1 MVRYLAVRLLTC
13 LVLLLAITFVVF
25 AAFSS
30 VPQGDR
36 NRLAPS
42 YRAHGS
48 ASSQYGHY
56 LWKLVRHGD
65 LGRSYANREPVAT
78 RLRRAVPVTL
88 SLVLGGLVVWLL
100 ISLPLGLLA
109 ALRPRSV
116 LDRAVTVLVLVFVAV
131 HPLWL
136 ALSFGNLFGQ
146 RLSLLPATGYC
157 DLFSPT
163 TDCGGPAQWTSHMLL
178 PWLVFG
184 LVAAALST
192 LVVRALVLEE
202 LDKDYVRTARAKGA
216 GDGHVVRA
224 HVLRNVAPPVISVV
238 GTYVAIALAGVVFVE
253 TAFGLPG
260 LGGMFRRSIL
270 QHDVPTTVGVVLFA
284 TFAIMV
290 VNLLVDLAHV
300 VLDPRVRLAASP

>member
-1 MVRYLAVRLLTC
+1 M
-13 LVLLLAITFVVF
+13 
-25 AAFSS
+25 
-30 VPQGDR
+30 
-36 NRLAPS
+36 
-42 YRAHGS
+42 
-48 ASSQYGHY
+48 
-56 LWKLVRHGD
+56 
-65 LGRSYANREPVAT
+65 
-78 RLRRAVPVTL
+78 
-88 SLVLGGLVVWLL
+88 LGGLVVWLL
-100 ISLPLGLLA
+100 IAVPLGLVA
-109 ALRPRSV
+109 ALRPRSL
-116 LDRAVTVLVLVFVAV
+116 LDRTVALVVLIGVAL

-136 ALSFGNLFGQ
+136 GLAFGWLFGE
-146 RLSLLPATGYC
+146 RLSVLPSTGHC
-157 DLFSPT
+157 DLFSPAT
-163 TDCGGPAQWTSHMLL
+163 GCGGPAGWATHMLL
-178 PWLVFG
+178 PWVVFG
-184 LVAAALST
+184 VGTAAGST
-192 LVVRALVLEE
+192 LLVRALVLEE